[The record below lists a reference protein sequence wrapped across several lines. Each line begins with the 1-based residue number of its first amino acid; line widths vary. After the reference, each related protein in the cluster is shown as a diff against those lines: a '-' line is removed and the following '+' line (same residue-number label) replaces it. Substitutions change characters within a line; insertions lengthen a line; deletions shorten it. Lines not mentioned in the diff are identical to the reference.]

1 MTDFETWWLDHKDCY
16 FDIRLKSEI
25 NKDTNLLEFFKIV
38 ECVELPDKDI
48 WLGFKCCW
56 IENNYIEISED
67 TEYFRLSEI
76 NLVDYTDLFFK
87 ELKEEL

>member
-16 FDIRLKSEI
+16 FDIPVKSEPI
-25 NKDTNLLEFFKIV
+25 KNGRMLEFFKIV

-56 IENNYIEISED
+56 IENNDIEIGEE
-67 TEYFRLSEI
+67 TLYFRLSEI
-76 NLVDYTDLFFK
+76 NLIDYTKLFLK
-87 ELKEEL
+87 ELTD